1 MHHHYEHFW
10 LDPKFWVAV
19 SFAIFAALAIKLA
32 WGKVAAML
40 DGRGQRIAAELAEA
54 ARLRQEAEDML
65 RQAEAEAER
74 QAALAEAAALIE
86 RAKAEAERVAAN
98 AAADALAQAAR
109 REKMA
114 MDRIAAAEA
123 SAVAE
128 VRSAAAEVATMAARN
143 LIAETFSA
151 EDDAA
156 MIDQAVTE
164 LPKALRAA

>member
-65 RQAEAEAER
+65 RQAEAER

>member
-1 MHHHYEHFW
+1 MQHHYEHFW

-19 SFAIFAALAIKLA
+19 SFAIFAALAIKFA
-32 WGKVAAML
+32 WGKLTAML

-65 RQAEAEAER
+65 RRAEAER
-74 QAALAEAAALIE
+74 QAAMAEATAMIA

-98 AAADALAQAAR
+98 AEADALAQAAR
-109 REKMA
+109 RERMA

-128 VRSAAAEVATMAARN
+128 VRSAAAEVATIAARN

-156 MIDQAVTE
+156 MIDLAVNE

>member
-19 SFAIFAALAIKLA
+19 SFAIFAALAIKFA
-32 WGKVAAML
+32 WGKLAAML

-54 ARLRQEAEDML
+54 SRLRQEAEDML
-65 RQAEAEAER
+65 RRAEAER
-74 QAALAEAAALIE
+74 QAAMAEATAMIA

-98 AAADALAQAAR
+98 AEADALAQAAR
-109 REKMA
+109 RERMA

-128 VRSAAAEVATMAARN
+128 VRSAAAEVATIAARN

-156 MIDQAVTE
+156 LIDRAVNE

>member
-65 RQAEAEAER
+65 RQAEAER

-114 MDRIAAAEA
+114 MDRIGAAEA

>member
-1 MHHHYEHFW
+1 
-10 LDPKFWVAV
+10 
-19 SFAIFAALAIKLA
+19 
-32 WGKVAAML
+32 
-40 DGRGQRIAAELAEA
+40 
-54 ARLRQEAEDML
+54 ML
-65 RQAEAEAER
+65 RRAEAER
-74 QAALAEAAALIE
+74 QAAMAEATAMIA

-98 AAADALAQAAR
+98 AEADALAQAAR
-109 REKMA
+109 RERMA

-128 VRSAAAEVATMAARN
+128 VRSAAAEVATIAARN

-156 MIDQAVTE
+156 MIDRAVNE

>member
-19 SFAIFAALAIKLA
+19 SFTVFAALAIKLA
-32 WGKVAAML
+32 WGEVTAML
-40 DGRGQRIAAELAEA
+40 DGRGQRISAELAEA

-65 RQAEAEAER
+65 RQAEAER
-74 QAALAEAAALIE
+74 QAAMAEAAALIE
-86 RAKAEAERVAAN
+86 RAKAEAERVAAT
-98 AAADALAQAAR
+98 AAADAQAQAAR

-123 SAVAE
+123 SAVSE
-128 VRSAAAEVATMAARN
+128 VRNAAAEVATMAARS

>member
-19 SFAIFAALAIKLA
+19 SFTIFAALAIKLA
-32 WGKVAAML
+32 WGKVTAML

-54 ARLRQEAEDML
+54 ARLRQEAENML
-65 RQAEAEAER
+65 RQAEAER
-74 QAALAEAAALIE
+74 QAAMAEAAALIQ

-98 AAADALAQAAR
+98 AAADAQAQAAR

-128 VRSAAAEVATMAARN
+128 VRNAAAEVATIAARN
-143 LIAETFSA
+143 LIAESFSA

>member
-1 MHHHYEHFW
+1 
-10 LDPKFWVAV
+10 
-19 SFAIFAALAIKLA
+19 
-32 WGKVAAML
+32 
-40 DGRGQRIAAELAEA
+40 
-54 ARLRQEAEDML
+54 ML
-65 RQAEAEAER
+65 RQAEAER

-98 AAADALAQAAR
+98 AAAAALPQSAR
-109 REKMA
+109 REIMA

>member
-10 LDPKFWVAV
+10 LDPKFGVAV

-54 ARLRQEAEDML
+54 ARLRHEAEDML
-65 RQAEAEAER
+65 RQAEAER

>member
-19 SFAIFAALAIKLA
+19 SFAVFAALAIKLA
-32 WGKVAAML
+32 WGKVTAML
-40 DGRGQRIAAELAEA
+40 DGRGQRISAELAEA

-65 RQAEAEAER
+65 RQAEAER
-74 QAALAEAAALIE
+74 QAAMAEAEALIE
-86 RAKAEAERVAAN
+86 RAKAEAERVAAT
-98 AAADALAQAAR
+98 AAADAQAQAAR

-128 VRSAAAEVATMAARN
+128 VRNAAAEVATIAARN
-143 LIAETFSA
+143 LIAESFSA